1 MIINV
6 IIISI
11 LEIETWNRQKSSVHI
26 QIFDFRFHFLVRF
39 YQSKNRLLW
48 KSSSQEI
55 SSSAIPPAAWMN

>member
-1 MIINV
+1 
-6 IIISI
+6 
-11 LEIETWNRQKSSVHI
+11 
-26 QIFDFRFHFLVRF
+26 LVRF